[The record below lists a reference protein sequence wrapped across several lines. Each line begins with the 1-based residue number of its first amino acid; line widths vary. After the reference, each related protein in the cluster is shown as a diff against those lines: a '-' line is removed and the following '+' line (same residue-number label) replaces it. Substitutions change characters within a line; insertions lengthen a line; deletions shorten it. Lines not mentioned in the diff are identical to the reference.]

1 MVGGPWRHSGIQS
14 RQLSGNNSNQTGGK
28 IMAFRG
34 LPVVASIFAVAAAL
48 GPADA
53 EIAVSSND
61 AHTITVNGQQIPPEP
76 AAADTLSVIDIS
88 QYPPQVTATIDV
100 PGSVVGP
107 PYAVA
112 VAPDESFAIVSSAT
126 KLDPADPKKIVPD
139 DRVSLIDLAGGP
151 KAVQQVTAGAGATS
165 VGISPSGNL
174 VLVANRAE
182 GTVSAFRLNNKRLEP
197 LGKVDLSNPKA
208 GPSGLAFVSDR
219 VALVS
224 RDGDSMISVL
234 RIEGDKIS
242 VDPRPLTTGVRPYTL
257 GIASSGS
264 LAAVSNMG
272 RGDGDIDT
280 VSLIDLSSEPF
291 RTVET
296 TSVGR
301 GPEGLRFSPDGKFL
315 ALGLQEGT
323 TTKTGSPF
331 QTPNGRLVIYA
342 VEGKSLRKI
351 AEAPIGHWSQGIAF
365 SRNGETI
372 LVQNMVER
380 TIAVFRFDGQKL
392 TAGTPIAMGAGPAAL
407 GTAWR

>member
-1 MVGGPWRHSGIQS
+1 
-14 RQLSGNNSNQTGGK
+14 
-28 IMAFRG
+28 MAFRG
-34 LPVVASIFAVAAAL
+34 LLAIASTFAIATAVTSAR
-48 GPADA
+48 G

-61 AHTITVNGQQIPPEP
+61 AHTISVNGQPMPPES
-76 AAADTLSVIDIS
+76 AAADTLSVIDLAL
-88 QYPPQVTATIDV
+88 YPPRVTATINV
-100 PGSVVGP
+100 PGSVTGP

-112 VAPDESFAIVSSAT
+112 VTKDESFAIVSSAT

-139 DRVSLIDLAGGP
+139 DRVSLVELTGAP
-151 KAVQQVTAGAGATS
+151 KVVQEVTAGAGATS
-165 VGISPSGNL
+165 VGISPNGSL
-174 VLVANRAE
+174 VLVANRTE
-182 GTVSAFRLNNKRLEP
+182 GTVSAFRLNSKKLEP
-197 LGKVDLSNPKA
+197 LEKIDLGNPKA

-234 RIEGDKIS
+234 RIDGTKIS

-257 GIASSGS
+257 GVANGAS

-296 TSVGR
+296 ISAGMA
-301 GPEGLRFSPDGKFL
+301 PEGLRFSPDGKFL
-315 ALGLQEGT
+315 AVGLQEGT
-323 TTKTGSPF
+323 TKKTGSPF
-331 QTPNGRLVIYA
+331 QTANGRLVIYA
-342 VEGKSLRKI
+342 VERKSLRKVT
-351 AEAPIGHWSQGIAF
+351 EAPIGQWSQGTAF

-380 TIAVFRFDGQKL
+380 TLSVFRFDGQKL
-392 TAGTPIAMGAGPAAL
+392 TTGTPIAIGAGPAAL

>member
-1 MVGGPWRHSGIQS
+1 MFAREISA
-14 RQLSGNNSNQTGGK
+14 LALALA
-28 IMAFRG
+28 MAG
-34 LPVVASIFAVAAAL
+34 ASAAAR
-48 GPADA
+48 A

-61 AHTITVNGQQIPPEP
+61 AHTITVNGQQIAAEP
-76 AAADTLSVIDIS
+76 AAADTLSIIDLAH
-88 QYPPQVTATIDV
+88 YPPLVTATIDA

-139 DRVSLIDLAGGP
+139 DRISVIDLAGGA
-151 KAVQQVTAGAGATS
+151 KVVQQVTAGAGATS
-165 VGISPSGNL
+165 VGISPNGNL
-174 VLVANRAE
+174 VLVANRTE
-182 GTVSAFRLNNKRLEP
+182 GTISAFRLSNKKLEA
-197 LGKVDLSNPKA
+197 LGKVDLGNPKA

-234 RIEGDKIS
+234 RIDGDKIS

-257 GIASSGS
+257 GIASSGT

-280 VSLIDLSSEPF
+280 VSLIDLTSEPF

-296 TSVGR
+296 ISVGM

-315 ALGLQEGT
+315 AVGLQEGT
-323 TTKTGSPF
+323 TKKTGSPF
-331 QTPNGRLVIYA
+331 QTANGRLAMYA
-342 VEGKSLRKI
+342 VEGKSLRKV

-365 SRNGETI
+365 SKNGETI

-380 TIAVFRFDGQKL
+380 TLSVFRFDGQKL
-392 TAGTPIAMGAGPAAL
+392 TAGTPIAIGAGPAAL

>member
-1 MVGGPWRHSGIQS
+1 
-14 RQLSGNNSNQTGGK
+14 
-28 IMAFRG
+28 
-34 LPVVASIFAVAAAL
+34 VV
-48 GPADA
+48 
-53 EIAVSSND
+53 
-61 AHTITVNGQQIPPEP
+61 
-76 AAADTLSVIDIS
+76 ADTLSILDLAK
-88 QYPPQVTATIDV
+88 YPPQVTATIDV

-139 DRVSLIDLAGGP
+139 DRVALIELTGGP
-151 KAVQQVTAGAGATS
+151 KVLQQVAAGAGATS
-165 VGISPSGNL
+165 VGISPNGSL
-174 VLVANRAE
+174 VLVANRTE

-197 LGKVDLSNPKA
+197 LDKIDLGNPKA

-234 RIEGDKIS
+234 RIDGNKIS
-242 VDPRPLTTGVRPYTL
+242 IDPRPLTTGVRPYTL
-257 GIASSGS
+257 GVAKDGN

-296 TSVGR
+296 ISVGA

-315 ALGLQEGT
+315 AVGCQEGT
-323 TTKTGSPF
+323 TKKNGSPF
-331 QTPNGRLVIYA
+331 QTANGRLVIYA
-342 VEGKSLRKI
+342 VEGKNLRKVT
-351 AEAPIGHWSQGIAF
+351 EAPIGHWSQGIAF
-365 SRNGETI
+365 SKNGDTI
-372 LVQNMVER
+372 IVQNMVER
-380 TIAVFRFDGQKL
+380 TLSVFRFDGQKL
-392 TAGTPIAMGAGPAAL
+392 TAGTPIAVGAGPAAL

>member
-1 MVGGPWRHSGIQS
+1 MF
-14 RQLSGNNSNQTGGK
+14 
-28 IMAFRG
+28 FRG
-34 LPVVASIFAVAAAL
+34 LSALALALAAASASTAAR
-48 GPADA
+48 P

-61 AHTITVNGQQIPPEP
+61 AHTITVNGQQLAADP
-76 AAADTLSVIDIS
+76 AAADTLSIIDLAH
-88 QYPPQVTATIDV
+88 YPPLVTATIDA

-139 DRVSLIDLAGGP
+139 DRVSLIDLAGG
-151 KAVQQVTAGAGATS
+151 ARVVQQVTAGAGATS
-165 VGISPSGNL
+165 VGISPNGSL
-174 VLVANRAE
+174 VLVANRTE
-182 GTVSAFRLNNKRLEP
+182 GTISAFRLDNKKLEP
-197 LGKVDLSNPKA
+197 LTKLDLGNPKA

-219 VALVS
+219 IALVS

-234 RIEGDKIS
+234 RIDGDKIS
-242 VDPRPLTTGVRPYTL
+242 IDPRPLTTGVRPYTL
-257 GIASSGS
+257 GVASSGT

-296 TSVGR
+296 TSVGM

-315 ALGLQEGT
+315 AVGLQEGT
-323 TTKTGSPF
+323 TKKTGSPF
-331 QTPNGRLVIYA
+331 QTANGRLVVYA
-342 VEGKSLRKI
+342 VEGKSLHKV

-365 SRNGETI
+365 SKSGETV

-380 TIAVFRFDGQKL
+380 TLAVFRFDGQKL
-392 TAGTPIAMGAGPAAL
+392 TAGTPIAIGAGPAAL

>member
-1 MVGGPWRHSGIQS
+1 MVARS
-14 RQLSGNNSNQTGGK
+14 
-28 IMAFRG
+28 
-34 LPVVASIFAVAAAL
+34 LPVFAAVCAASITLA
-48 GPADA
+48 PACA
-53 EIAVSSND
+53 EIAISSND
-61 AHTITVNGQQIPPEP
+61 AHTLTVNGQQVAADPPT
-76 AAADTLSVIDIS
+76 ADTLSIVDLS
-88 QYPPQVTATIDV
+88 HYPPQVTTTIDV

-112 VAPDESFAIVSSAT
+112 VAKDESFAIVSSAT

-139 DRVSLIDLAGGP
+139 NRVSLVELGASP
-151 KAVQQVTAGAGATS
+151 RVTQETAAGAGATS
-165 VGISPSGNL
+165 VGISPDGSL
-174 VLVANRAE
+174 VLVANRTE
-182 GTVSAFRLNNKRLEP
+182 GTVSAFRMTGKRLEP
-197 LGKVDLSNPKA
+197 LDKVDLGNPKA

-234 RIEGDKIS
+234 RIDGAKIS

-257 GIASSGS
+257 GVAAGGT

-291 RTVET
+291 RTVDT
-296 TSVGR
+296 MSVGMA
-301 GPEGLRFSPDGKFL
+301 PEGLRFSPDGKFL

-323 TTKTGSPF
+323 TKKNGSPF
-331 QTPNGRLVIYA
+331 QTGNGRLVIYA
-342 VEGKSLRKI
+342 VEGKSLRKVT
-351 AEAPIGHWSQGIAF
+351 EAPIGHWSQGIAF
-365 SRNGETI
+365 SKNGETI

-380 TIAVFRFDGQKL
+380 TISVFRFDGQKL
-392 TAGTPIAMGAGPAAL
+392 TAGTPIAIGAGPAAI

>member
-1 MVGGPWRHSGIQS
+1 M
-14 RQLSGNNSNQTGGK
+14 LL
-28 IMAFRG
+28 RG
-34 LPVVASIFAVAAAL
+34 TSAL
-48 GPADA
+48 AWAIALACATSPARA

-61 AHTITVNGQQIPPEP
+61 AHTVTVNGQQI
-76 AAADTLSVIDIS
+76 AADPVTPDTVSVIDLAH
-88 QYPPQVTATIDV
+88 YPPQVTATIDT

-112 VAPDESFAIVSSAT
+112 VAQDESFAIVSSAT
-126 KLDPADPKKIVPD
+126 KLDSADPKKIIPD
-139 DRVSLIDLAGGP
+139 DRVSVIDLTGRP
-151 KAVQQVTAGAGATS
+151 SVVQQVTAGAGATS
-165 VGISPSGNL
+165 VGISPNGSL
-174 VLVANRAE
+174 VLVANRTE
-182 GTVSAFRLNNKRLEP
+182 GTISTFRLNNKKLEA
-197 LGKVDLSNPKA
+197 LDKVDLGNPKA

-219 VALVS
+219 IALVS
-224 RDGDSMISVL
+224 RDGDNMISVL
-234 RIEGDKIS
+234 RIEGTKVN

-257 GIASSGS
+257 GVASSGT

-296 TSVGR
+296 ISVG
-301 GPEGLRFSPDGKFL
+301 GSPEGLRFSPDAKFL
-315 ALGLQEGT
+315 AVGTQEGT
-323 TTKTGSPF
+323 TKKNGSPF
-331 QTPNGRLVIYA
+331 QTANGRLAIYA
-342 VEGKSLRKI
+342 IEGKSLRKL

-365 SRNGETI
+365 SKNNETI

-392 TAGTPIAMGAGPAAL
+392 TGGTPIAIGAGPAAL

>member
-1 MVGGPWRHSGIQS
+1 MLLRGTSA
-14 RQLSGNNSNQTGGK
+14 L
-28 IMAFRG
+28 AFAFA
-34 LPVVASIFAVAAAL
+34 LACVSVATR
-48 GPADA
+48 A

-61 AHTITVNGQQIPPEP
+61 AHTITVNGQQIVAEP
-76 AAADTLSVIDIS
+76 AAADTLSIVDLAH
-88 QYPPQVTATIDV
+88 YPPQVTATIDV
-100 PGSVVGP
+100 PGSVAGP

-151 KAVQQVTAGAGATS
+151 RVVQQVTAGAGATS
-165 VGISPSGNL
+165 VGVSPNGSL

-182 GTVSAFRLNNKRLEP
+182 GTVSAFRLNNKKLEP
-197 LGKVDLSNPKA
+197 LAKIDLGNPKA

-234 RIEGDKIS
+234 RIDGEKIS
-242 VDPRPLTTGVRPYTL
+242 IDPRPLTTGVRPYTL
-257 GIASSGS
+257 GVAGSGS

-296 TSVGR
+296 VSVGM

-323 TTKTGSPF
+323 TAKTGSPF
-331 QTPNGRLVIYA
+331 QTANGRLVLYA
-342 VEGKSLRKI
+342 VEGKTLRKV

-365 SRNGETI
+365 TKNGETI

-380 TIAVFRFDGQKL
+380 TISVFRFDGQKL
-392 TAGTPIAMGAGPAAL
+392 TAGTPIAIGAGPAAI

>member
-1 MVGGPWRHSGIQS
+1 MFTRTSSALV
-14 RQLSGNNSNQTGGK
+14 L
-28 IMAFRG
+28 
-34 LPVVASIFAVAAAL
+34 AVAIAGASV
-48 GPADA
+48 PAEA

-61 AHTITVNGQQIPPEP
+61 AHTVTVNGQQIAAEP
-76 AAADTLSVIDIS
+76 AAADTLSIVDLGH
-88 QYPPQVTATIDV
+88 YPPQVTATIDV

-107 PYAVA
+107 PYAAA

-126 KLDPADPKKIVPD
+126 KLDAADPKKIVPD
-139 DRVSLIDLAGGP
+139 DRVSVVDLAGGP
-151 KAVQQVTAGAGATS
+151 KLVQQITAGAGATS
-165 VGISPSGNL
+165 VAISPNGSL
-174 VLVANRAE
+174 VLVANRTE
-182 GTVSAFRLNNKRLEP
+182 GTISAFRLNDKKLEALSKID
-197 LGKVDLSNPKA
+197 LGNPKA

-224 RDGDSMISVL
+224 RDGDSMISVV
-234 RIEGDKIS
+234 RIDGDKIS
-242 VDPRPLTTGVRPYTL
+242 IDPRPLTAGVRPYTL
-257 GIASSGS
+257 GVASNGA

-296 TSVGR
+296 LSVGAS
-301 GPEGLRFSPDGKFL
+301 PEGLRFSPDGRFL
-315 ALGLQEGT
+315 AVGCQEGT
-323 TTKTGSPF
+323 TKKTGSPF
-331 QTPNGRLVIYA
+331 QTANGRLAIYA
-342 VEGKSLRKI
+342 VEGKSLRKV

-380 TIAVFRFDGQKL
+380 TISVFRFDGQKL
-392 TAGTPIAMGAGPAAL
+392 TAGTPIAIGAGPAAL